1 MRRKALKMHRIFS
14 VARMWEMAH
23 GRSTLHAAS
32 KVPHRMYSLTTFM
45 PSKMPYRIYSLMTLM
60 ARRTSTTRIDGRT
73 IFMPFFI
80 MRPAPM

>member
-1 MRRKALKMHRIFS
+1 MRRKALQMHRIFS
-14 VARMWEMAH
+14 IAMMWETAH
-23 GRSTLHAAS
+23 GRSTLYAAS
-32 KVPHRMYSLTTFM
+32 KMVHRMSSLTTLMASKMVYKMYSLT
-45 PSKMPYRIYSLMTLM
+45 TLM

>member
-1 MRRKALKMHRIFS
+1 M
-14 VARMWEMAH
+14 
-23 GRSTLHAAS
+23 
-32 KVPHRMYSLTTFM
+32 TFM
-45 PSKMPYRIYSLMTLM
+45 PSKMPYRIYSLTTFMPLKMPHRIYWLTTFMPSKMPHRMYSLTTLM

>member
-1 MRRKALKMHRIFS
+1 
-14 VARMWEMAH
+14 
-23 GRSTLHAAS
+23 
-32 KVPHRMYSLTTFM
+32 M
-45 PSKMPYRIYSLMTLM
+45 PSKMPHRIYWLMTSIPSKIPHRICSLTIFVPSKMPHRIYSLTTLM

>member
-1 MRRKALKMHRIFS
+1 MTFMPSKMLQRICSLTTFMPLKM
-14 VARMWEMAH
+14 
-23 GRSTLHAAS
+23 
-32 KVPHRMYSLTTFM
+32 PHKMYSLTTFM
-45 PSKMPYRIYSLMTLM
+45 PSKMPHRIYSLMTLM